1 MIFVL
6 FFYIH
11 FFLLC
16 IFVSSSNQLA
26 HIMEIYI
33 NVILI
38 TFTATHTIFITMI
51 TIMRITSPQAV
62 RSKNTFL
69 KANAPVGLIR
79 PKIVNPVQ
87 NNKKMTSNNQQS
99 SSSSLLAIRAAAP
112 AHHLVCIQTPLTKSV
127 QGPVAKS
134 AAPKTIA
141 TNSRCH
147 QNHFH
152 CHCHFHCHFK
162 CLVHFH
168 WFCLFHSAIAI
179 AT

>member
-79 PKIVNPVQ
+79 PKIVNSVQ
-87 NNKKMTSNNQQS
+87 NNKKNDLKQPTIIIFIIAGNQS
-99 SSSSLLAIRAAAP
+99 CRTCPSSSLYSDATHKICPRSGRKIS
-112 AHHLVCIQTPLTKSV
+112 CTK
-127 QGPVAKS
+127 
-134 AAPKTIA
+134 
-141 TNSRCH
+141 N
-147 QNHFH
+147 H
-152 CHCHFHCHFK
+152 CHK
-162 CLVHFH
+162 
-168 WFCLFHSAIAI
+168 
-179 AT
+179 